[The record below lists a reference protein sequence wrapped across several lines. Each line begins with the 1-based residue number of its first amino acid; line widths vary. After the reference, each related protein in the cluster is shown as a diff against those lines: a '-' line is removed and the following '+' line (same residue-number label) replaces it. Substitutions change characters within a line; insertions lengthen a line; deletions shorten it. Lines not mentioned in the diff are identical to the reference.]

1 MDGGSRGFWAL
12 LARVGDE
19 HPLILGLALFL
30 LFSETTKYW
39 YRWLGAEVPYTAA
52 VSGTAASS
60 ATAGVG
66 GGAAPTVKASL
77 QPPLRFSVV
86 LLVVALAALF
96 VRTSIAEIYRVV
108 SPSMV
113 PTLNVGDRLLVN
125 RLAYGL
131 RLPFSRQ
138 RLRARQPQRGDVIV
152 FPSTAAGGE
161 GPGPRSLVK
170 RVIGLPGDVISFRNG
185 FPIVNGWVVP
195 SCDAGPFASTAG
207 TTTVRGRLALELLED
222 RAYLTVR
229 LPLDE
234 TQLDD
239 YRVPPGEVFVL
250 GDDRGQSSDSRAW
263 NQGRGGS
270 VPIDHITG
278 RVSRLAAGGF
288 RDGHMDL
295 HRVLAPL
302 DLHVHEPGVDLR
314 TTEQRLAGCVS
325 ARRPPSTWPPA
336 APPPETRN
344 R

>member
-1 MDGGSRGFWAL
+1 LVVLRTLIPSRMEGGTGGLWAL

-19 HPLILGLALFL
+19 HPLILGVALFL
-30 LFSETTKYW
+30 IFSETSKYW
-39 YRWLGAEVPYTAA
+39 YRRLGAWAA
-52 VSGTAASS
+52 ATGVAGADAA
-60 ATAGVG
+60 AQAAAG
-66 GGAAPTVKASL
+66 PR
-77 QPPLRFSVV
+77 PPLRFSVV

-96 VRTSIAEIYRVV
+96 VRTSVAEIYRVV

-131 RLPFSRQ
+131 RLPFSQR
-138 RLRARQPQRGDVIV
+138 RLRARQPRRGDVIV

-161 GPGPRSLVK
+161 GGGPKSLVK

-207 TTTVRGRLALELLED
+207 TTTVRGRLALELLEE

-234 TQLDD
+234 TRLDE
-239 YRVPPGEVFVL
+239 YRVPPGEVFVM

-288 RDGHMDL
+288 RDGHLDL
-295 HRVLAPL
+295 HRILAPL
-302 DLHVHEPGVDLR
+302 DLVVHEPGVDLR
-314 TTEQRLAGCVS
+314 TTEQRLSGCVN
-325 ARRPPSTWPPA
+325 ARRPASTWPPA
-336 APPPETRN
+336 APPRDTGGK
-344 R
+344 